1 MARIA
6 KAEFA
11 QDLTDLFPVLEPI
24 SLSPTS
30 LSPELLLVHLF
41 IGPGTLLRKAE
52 GISDVGGAGVLI
64 LNSSR
69 VPALNTYF
77 YVFAAQL
84 THNDVV
90 NRALNIGINVQGQNI
105 SLTGGINNNT
115 FAGGAVL
122 SVPRAFILPN
132 TKTGQISTIFG
143 SADALGAGAALTLR
157 YIIMELKNQELHP
170 FL

>member
-1 MARIA
+1 MARIT

-64 LNSSR
+64 VNSSR
-69 VPALNTYF
+69 TPALNTYF
-77 YVFAAQL
+77 YCFAAQL

-132 TKTGQISTIFG
+132 TKSGQTSTIFG
-143 SADALGAGAALTLR
+143 SSDALGAGAALTLR